1 MMDECLEES
10 GPRRLISGGAWF
22 LALMILSG
30 VFWFLL
36 GIQITRAYG
45 ASGYGLFSMAQSL
58 FDFTWAFIFGGI
70 FEGLIHFGTGYLT
83 KEDSNLA
90 KFFSKYVRYLT
101 GMSIVAFLI
110 IAFISFQMSDALL
123 KTIGLSLA
131 FAFLFSGTKD
141 ALSSILGSLHKS
153 KQLSIVNSVGF
164 YVVSILGMAII
175 MLKLPV
181 ELLPVLVVFAPISQL
196 LLCMYFLRTCLK
208 DLAVFNIDFFK
219 TKNLKNALVE
229 DFKNFKHIL
238 VFGFSV
244 SIGKISFIVMKN
256 LDIPILNL
264 FFDFT
269 NVGIYSVADAISSVL
284 FSMTAF
290 SLPIISSISEAW
302 TTKDDVLIEK
312 YTKISVKYPLIL
324 GIPLTAII
332 FTLAEP
338 LVIGV
343 YTSEFQG
350 AVVPLQILII
360 GTFLLMLGYTLT
372 SILVGI
378 GKAKLSGTLMAVGAI
393 QYLICLFVFVPSF
406 GLNGAAI
413 SLTLTGATSLFLIP
427 VFIRKHLRVDV
438 FSGLHKVLFSVAV
451 LFVFLYLIPKDNIFL
466 LIFGT
471 AIGVAIYVLLLRY
484 TGYLTQEDINLFKH
498 VRPES

>member
-1 MMDECLEES
+1 MDEGLGIK

-30 VFWFLL
+30 AFWLLL
-36 GIQITRAYG
+36 GIQISRAYG
-45 ASGYGLFSMAQSL
+45 PAGYGLFSSAQSV
-58 FDFTWAFIFGGI
+58 FDFMWALIFGGI
-70 FEGLIHFGTGYLT
+70 FEGLIHFGCGYLT
-83 KEDSNLA
+83 KEDSNLP

-101 GMSIVAFLI
+101 A
-110 IAFISFQMSDALL
+110 ISFVTFFILVLLSFQVSDPIL

-141 ALSSILGSLHKS
+141 ALASVLGSLHKS
-153 KQLSIVNSVGF
+153 KQLSIVNSIGF
-164 YVVSILGMAII
+164 YVVSILGMAVI
-175 MLKLPV
+175 LLNLPF
-181 ELLPVLVVFAPISQL
+181 ELLPVLIVFAPISQL
-196 LLCMYFLRTCLK
+196 LLCMYFTRTYLK
-208 DLAVFNIDFFK
+208 DLALFNIEFFK

-229 DFKNFKHIL
+229 DLKNFKHIFI
-238 VFGFSV
+238 FGFSV

-264 FFDFT
+264 FFDLT

-290 SLPIISSISEAW
+290 SIPIISSISEAW
-302 TTKDDVLIEK
+302 ATKDDALIEK

-338 LVIGV
+338 IVVGIYGR
-343 YTSEFQG
+343 EFQG
-350 AVVPLQILII
+350 AIFPLQILII
-360 GTFLLMLGYTLT
+360 GTFLLMFGYNLT
-372 SILVGI
+372 SILIGI
-378 GKAKLSGTLMAVGAI
+378 GKPKLSGMLMAIGAI
-393 QYLICLFVFVPSF
+393 QYLVCLFVFVPIL

-413 SLTLTGATSLFLIP
+413 SLTLTGITSLVLIP
-427 VFIRKHLRVDV
+427 IFLRKQLMVDV
-438 FSGLHKVLFSVAV
+438 FSGLHKVLFSVAIFSGF
-451 LFVFLYLIPKDNIFL
+451 LFLIPKSNIFL

-484 TGYLTQEDINLFKH
+484 TGYITQEDINLLKN
-498 VRPES
+498 VRTES